1 METVKETIKDT
12 FVKHPYFPAESPIVG
27 YLANEYNTLEL
38 VSLFA
43 AGCAVIFACTY
54 VTVKRVRSSLP
65 FSDLVVIL
73 WFTLCGFIHLFF
85 EGYYAYNFRT
95 IGGHQDLFG
104 QLWKEYSLSDSRY
117 LTADSAFVLCMES
130 ITAVGGAPSSSRYLL
145 GMSADCFLLQAAWGP
160 LSFLTASLIAK
171 DHPLRHPFQIIV
183 SLGQLYGDVL
193 YYATS
198 LFDEHLLGLSYS
210 RPEAAYYWGYFV
222 FMNAFW
228 IVIPLILIIK
238 SVNACTRAF
247 TALNRAEKV
256 LNGGIAKKQ
265 L

>member
-1 METVKETIKDT
+1 MASLLRNVHEYFAPPPPTIMETIKENLPASP
-12 FVKHPYFPAESPIVG
+12 KHPYFPAESTIAG

-43 AGCAVIFACTY
+43 AGCTVIFSLTY
-54 VTVKRVRSSLP
+54 LTVKKVRPTLP
-65 FSDLVVIL
+65 LSDLVVIL

-117 LTADSAFVLCMES
+117 LTADSAF
-130 ITAVGGAPSSSRYLL
+130 
-145 GMSADCFLLQAAWGP
+145 AAWGP
-160 LSFLTASLIAK
+160 LSFLTAALIAV
-171 DHPLRHPFQIIV
+171 DHPLRHSFQIIV

-198 LFDEHLLGLSYS
+198 LFDEAMLGLTYS

-222 FMNAFW
+222 LMNAFW
-228 IVIPLILIIK
+228 IVIPFILICK
-238 SVNACTRAF
+238 SVSACSRAF
-247 TALNRAEKV
+247 AALNTAEKL
-256 LNGGIAKKQ
+256 LNGGVQNGSAKKQ
-265 L
+265 Q

>member
-1 METVKETIKDT
+1 MASLLKRIQNSFSPPAAVMETVPPLP
-12 FVKHPYFPAESPIVG
+12 KHPYYPIESEIVG

-43 AGCAVIFACTY
+43 VGCAVIFSCAY
-54 VTVKRVRSSLP
+54 MTVKKLRPNVPL
-65 FSDLVVIL
+65 SDVLVLL

-130 ITAVGGAPSSSRYLL
+130 ITAI
-145 GMSADCFLLQAAWGP
+145 AWGP
-160 LSFLTASLIAK
+160 LSFFTASLIAI
-171 DHPLRHPFQIIV
+171 DHPLRHSFQIIV

-198 LFDEHLLGLSYS
+198 LFDEAMLGLTYS

-228 IVIPLILIIK
+228 IIIPFFLICK
-238 SVNACTRAF
+238 SVSACAGAF
-247 TALNRAEKV
+247 AALNKAERL
-256 LNGGIAKKQ
+256 LNGGLQNGNAKKKQ
-265 L
+265 